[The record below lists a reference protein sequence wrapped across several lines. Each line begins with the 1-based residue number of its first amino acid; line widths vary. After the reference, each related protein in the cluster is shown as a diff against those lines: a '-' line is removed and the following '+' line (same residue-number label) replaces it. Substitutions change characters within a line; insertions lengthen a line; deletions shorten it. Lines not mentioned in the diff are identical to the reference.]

1 MITLTLAGLLATLI
15 RSGILHPPTPEAPGY
30 ARRVCADRLAD
41 YSWRQHHRDMLA
53 TAADIAQAV
62 DEAAILRA
70 HRPLHRHPLAPT
82 PGRAWDVLAQQWA
95 TEFEAVA

>member
-1 MITLTLAGLLATLI
+1 
-15 RSGILHPPTPEAPGY
+15 
-30 ARRVCADRLAD
+30 
-41 YSWRQHHRDMLA
+41 MLA